1 MLKTCISYWSLSHVL
16 TNDFENFII
25 PSGKIC
31 LLYENQTGIGITE
44 YVRFF
49 ENISENTEYAHNA
62 SLLKI
67 IMIK

>member
-1 MLKTCISYWSLSHVL
+1 MLKTCISYWSLSHV

-31 LLYENQTGIGITE
+31 LLCKNQTGIGITK
-44 YVRFF
+44 YIIKK
-49 ENISENTEYAHNA
+49 NISENTEHAHNA
-62 SLLKI
+62 SYLKK